1 MIDVAKATAAPIRR
15 LESLVDGGIELHPF
29 TMKDWG
35 TLDLWLRESCSRESF
50 KFTDSPEF
58 KAMPPQFQ
66 QMYFGQVIEKSNG
79 VCISNQHGASRVHT
93 FEGMLKLIEISA
105 RGEFTAELQ
114 AAVKEKDMKGMI
126 EEVGKEL
133 LELSSPPET
142 ISDLADKLG
151 VELDEENPTSPLAE
165 NASES
170 STKG

>member
-15 LESLVDGGIELHPF
+15 LESLVEGGIELHPF

-35 TLDLWLRESCSRESF
+35 ILDLWLRESCSRESF
-50 KFTDSPEF
+50 KFTELPEF
-58 KAMPPQFQ
+58 KAMSPQFQ
-66 QMYFGQVIEKSNG
+66 QMYFGQVIAQREG

-114 AAVKEKDMKGMI
+114 TKVQEKDMKAMI

-133 LELSSPPET
+133 LELSSGPST
-142 ISDLADKLG
+142 ISEIANSLG
-151 VELDEENPTSPLAE
+151 VELDEGNPTSPLAD

-170 STKG
+170 STAS